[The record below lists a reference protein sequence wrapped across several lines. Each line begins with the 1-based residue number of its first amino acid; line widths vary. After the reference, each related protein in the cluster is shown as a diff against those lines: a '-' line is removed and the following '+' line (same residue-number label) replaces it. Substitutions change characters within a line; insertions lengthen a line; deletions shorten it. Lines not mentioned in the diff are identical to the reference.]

1 MASQVASPSASLH
14 TTSSSTTLST
24 PALSPSSPTRLS
36 PDDLELLAKLEEQ
49 NRLLETDS
57 KSLRS
62 VNGSRRNSGSS
73 LVSSSSASSNLSHL
87 EEDSWILWGRI
98 VNEWEDI
105 HKKKEKQIK
114 ELVRKGIPHHFRA
127 IVWQLLCTA
136 QSMPI
141 KDQYSE
147 LLKMTSPC
155 EKLIRR
161 DIARTYPE
169 HDFFKEKDSLG
180 QEVLFNVMKAYSL
193 VDREVGYCQGSAF
206 IVGLL
211 LMQMPEEEAFCVF
224 VKLMQDYRLRELF
237 KPSMAELGLCMYQF
251 EYMIQE
257 QLPELYVHFQSQSF
271 HTSMYASSWFLTIF
285 LTTFS
290 LPIATRIFD
299 IFMSEGLEIVF
310 RVGLAVLQM
319 NQAELMQLDMEGMLQ
334 HFQKVIPH
342 QFDSGPDKLIQAS
355 YQVKYNAKKM
365 KKLEKEYT
373 TIKTKEMEEQVEIKR
388 LRTENRLLKQRIET
402 LEKESASLAD
412 RLIQGQVTRAQEAE
426 ENYLI
431 KRELATIK
439 QQSDEAIAKLEQ
451 AENTIRELQQ
461 QQWHKCSSRYSEDF
475 VLQLEKELVQA
486 RLSEAESH
494 CALKEMQDKV
504 LEMEKR
510 NSSLPDEN
518 NVARL
523 QEELIAVKLREAEA
537 LMGLKELR
545 QQVKDLE
552 EHWQRHLAR
561 TAGRWKD
568 PSRKNTVNE
577 LQDELMT
584 IRLREAESQ
593 ADLKEM
599 KQRMMEMET
608 QNHINSNHLRR
619 AEQEVSN
626 LQGKVQYLS
635 AQNKGLLAQLS
646 EAKRKQAETECK
658 NKEEVMAVRL
668 READSIASVAE
679 LQQHIAELEIQKEE
693 GKIQGQ
699 LNNSDSN
706 QYIRELK
713 DQIAELNDEI
723 RCLKGQKGFSD
734 QPTFDGIHIVNHL
747 IGDDESFHSS
757 DEDFTRNSI
766 QEGEVHFHLHRRTEQ
781 MALDPAVV
789 DSSDSDTEEGALDIG
804 DTDKII
810 PKRKNQQRMESYS
823 TTV

>member
-24 PALSPSSPTRLS
+24 PALSPSSPTQLS

-98 VNEWEDI
+98 VNEWEDVR
-105 HKKKEKQIK
+105 KKKEKQVK

-127 IVWQLLCTA
+127 IVWQLLCSA

-169 HDFFKEKDSLG
+169 HDFFREKDSLG

-251 EYMIQE
+251 ECMIQE
-257 QLPELYVHFQSQSF
+257 HLPELYVHFQSQSF

-285 LTTFS
+285 LTTFP
-290 LPIATRIFD
+290 LPVATRVFD

-310 RVGLAVLQM
+310 RVGVAVLQM
-319 NQAELMQLDMEGMLQ
+319 NQAELLQLDMEGMLQ

-439 QQSDEAIAKLEQ
+439 QQSDEANTKLEQ

-461 QQWHKCSSRYSEDF
+461 QQQW
-475 VLQLEKELVQA
+475 
-486 RLSEAESH
+486 
-494 CALKEMQDKV
+494 
-504 LEMEKR
+504 R
-510 NSSLPDEN
+510 NSSLPDEE

-561 TAGRWKD
+561 TTGRWKD
-568 PSRKNTVNE
+568 PPKKNTVNE

-584 IRLREAESQ
+584 VRLREAETQ
-593 ADLKEM
+593 AELKET

-608 QNHINSNHLRR
+608 QNQINSNHLRR
-619 AEQEVSN
+619 AEQEVTN

-635 AQNKGLLAQLS
+635 AQNKGLLAQLN
-646 EAKRKQAETECK
+646 EAKRRQAEIECK
-658 NKEEVMAVRL
+658 SKEEVMAVRL
-668 READSIASVAE
+668 READRIAAVAE

-699 LNNSDSN
+699 LNKSDSN

-713 DQIAELNDEI
+713 DQIAELHHEI
-723 RCLKGQKGFSD
+723 KCLKGQRDFSD
-734 QPTFDGIHIVNHL
+734 QPTFDGIHIVNHFT
-747 IGDDESFHSS
+747 GDDESFHSS
-757 DEDFTRNSI
+757 DEDFITNSI
-766 QEGEVHFHLHRRTEQ
+766 QESEVNFHLHRRTGQ
-781 MALDPAVV
+781 MALDHTVI
-789 DSSDSDTEEGALDIG
+789 DSSDSDAEESALQTGIS
-804 DTDKII
+804 DKMVS
-810 PKRKNQQRMESYS
+810 KQRRMESYS

>member
-1 MASQVASPSASLH
+1 MSSVATDKVAGKLSSTLSWVKNTVSHTVSQMASQVASPSASLH
-14 TTSSSTTLST
+14 TTSPSTTLST
-24 PALSPSSPTRLS
+24 PALSPSSPTQLS

-98 VNEWEDI
+98 VNEWEDVR
-105 HKKKEKQIK
+105 KKKEKQVK

-127 IVWQLLCTA
+127 IVWQLLCSA

-251 EYMIQE
+251 ECMIQE
-257 QLPELYVHFQSQSF
+257 HLPELYVHFQSQSF

-285 LTTFS
+285 LTTFP

-310 RVGLAVLQM
+310 RVGLALLQM
-319 NQAELMQLDMEGMLQ
+319 NQAELLQLDMEGMLQ

-439 QQSDEAIAKLEQ
+439 QQSDEANTKLEQ

-461 QQWHKCSSRYSEDF
+461 QQQW
-475 VLQLEKELVQA
+475 
-486 RLSEAESH
+486 
-494 CALKEMQDKV
+494 
-504 LEMEKR
+504 R
-510 NSSLPDEN
+510 NSSLPDEE

-523 QEELIAVKLREAEA
+523 QEELIAVKLREAES

-561 TAGRWKD
+561 TTGRWKD
-568 PSRKNTVNE
+568 PPKKNAVNE

-584 IRLREAESQ
+584 VRLREAETQ
-593 ADLKEM
+593 AELKET
-599 KQRMMEMET
+599 KQRMMEVET
-608 QNHINSNHLRR
+608 QNQINSNHLRR
-619 AEQEVSN
+619 AEQEVTN
-626 LQGKVQYLS
+626 LQEKVQYLS
-635 AQNKGLLAQLS
+635 AQNKGLLAQLN
-646 EAKRKQAETECK
+646 EAKRRQAEIECK
-658 NKEEVMAVRL
+658 SKEEVMAVRL
-668 READSIASVAE
+668 READRIAAVAE

-699 LNNSDSN
+699 LNKSDSN

-713 DQIAELNDEI
+713 DQIAELHHEI
-723 RCLKGQKGFSD
+723 KCLKGQRSFSD
-734 QPTFDGIHIVNHL
+734 QPTFDGIHIVNHFT
-747 IGDDESFHSS
+747 GDDESFHSS
-757 DEDFTRNSI
+757 DEDFLTNSI
-766 QEGEVHFHLHRRTEQ
+766 QESGVNFHLPRRTGQ
-781 MALDPAVV
+781 MSLDHTLV
-789 DSSDSDTEEGALDIG
+789 DSSDSDAEESALQTG
-804 DTDKII
+804 NSDKMVS
-810 PKRKNQQRMESYS
+810 KQRRTESYS